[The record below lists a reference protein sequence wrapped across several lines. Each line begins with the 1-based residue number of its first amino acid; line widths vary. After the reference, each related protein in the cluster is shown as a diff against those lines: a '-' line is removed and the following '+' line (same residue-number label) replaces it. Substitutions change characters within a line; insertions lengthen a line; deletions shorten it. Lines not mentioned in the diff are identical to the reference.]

1 MDRSGRRPLCEDLHR
16 VRRRRGHAGG
26 CAVDARGRERQV
38 PGESRGRYP
47 GAPRVARVPSGRRPA
62 VWLHQDRQFRA
73 GLPGIARRAEAQLCG
88 VRAGPC
94 GEHMIT
100 AAGQFTA
107 DDYVAANK
115 LHMQQRG
122 WKRVAWIVFWV
133 VLGVGALLSADVA
146 VQDPDAGLTPLL
158 LIFLVVALQLFVR
171 IVYVP

>member
-1 MDRSGRRPLCEDLHR
+1 
-16 VRRRRGHAGG
+16 
-26 CAVDARGRERQV
+26 
-38 PGESRGRYP
+38 
-47 GAPRVARVPSGRRPA
+47 
-62 VWLHQDRQFRA
+62 
-73 GLPGIARRAEAQLCG
+73 
-88 VRAGPC
+88 
-94 GEHMIT
+94 MIT

-158 LIFLVVALQLFVR
+158 LILLVAALQLFLR
-171 IVYVP
+171 IVYVPRRARRLYRQQRNLQLPFESVCTDSGIEWTNPNGRTQLPWSHVIRWKEGDTLFVLYQSALMFNMVPKRCFAQPEQVEAFRSFLTERLGPPV

>member
-1 MDRSGRRPLCEDLHR
+1 
-16 VRRRRGHAGG
+16 
-26 CAVDARGRERQV
+26 
-38 PGESRGRYP
+38 
-47 GAPRVARVPSGRRPA
+47 
-62 VWLHQDRQFRA
+62 
-73 GLPGIARRAEAQLCG
+73 
-88 VRAGPC
+88 
-94 GEHMIT
+94 MIT

-158 LIFLVVALQLFVR
+158 LILLVAALQLFLR
-171 IVYVP
+171 IVYVPRRARRLYRQQRNLRCRLSPSAPIAGSNGPTPTGGHSCPGVM